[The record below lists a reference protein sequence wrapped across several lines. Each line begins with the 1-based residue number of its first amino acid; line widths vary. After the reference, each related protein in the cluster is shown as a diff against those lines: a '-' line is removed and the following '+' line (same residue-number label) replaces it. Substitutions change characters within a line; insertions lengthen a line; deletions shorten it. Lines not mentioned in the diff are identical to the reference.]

1 MLAMSRWSNNES
13 CSVPLSSNPLIAGAA
28 QRGDPMKAG

>member
-13 CSVPLSSNPLIAGAA
+13 CSVPPSSNPLIAGAPNGG
-28 QRGDPMKAG
+28 RLI